1 MKSKNTK
8 PIKISII
15 TAIALIIVTIII
27 VAVIMVRT
35 NKNATQEAQ
44 IQTTQSTASTPTQES
59 TIQPAAAEP
68 TSPSSIPLPLPKQPS
83 FTKSSGNNGPIAVGA
98 NMNFICSAQAGIDC
112 SIILIS
118 GSKQIVLGP
127 TKVTDN
133 GRGQYF
139 ASFYWTAVKGTYK
152 VTAEAK
158 NIQGGASGSITQAL
172 EVQ

>member
-1 MKSKNTK
+1 MKSKKIK
-8 PIKISII
+8 PIKISTVI
-15 TAIALIIVTIII
+15 AIALIIVTIII
-27 VAVIMVRT
+27 VAVIMVRA
-35 NKNATQEAQ
+35 KNSPQEAQ
-44 IQTTQSTASTPTQES
+44 TQTTESNASTPTQES
-59 TIQPAAAEP
+59 TVQPVAAEP

-83 FTKSSGNNGPIAVGA
+83 FTKSSGNNGPVPVGA

-158 NIQGGASGSITQAL
+158 NIQGGASSSITQAL